1 MNKIRVITKAIKPK
15 DYQSV
20 KRDVQILD
28 GKIKI
33 SVGDISPQF
42 LEAIEKTET
51 ETKYKL
57 K

>member
-1 MNKIRVITKAIKPK
+1 MNKIRVITKVIKPK
-15 DYQSV
+15 AYQSV

-28 GKIKI
+28 GKMKI
-33 SVGDISPQF
+33 SASDVSPQF
-42 LEAIEKTET
+42 LEAIEKTEN